1 MIMEATES
9 DKRRVEE
16 ERVRT
21 LVHDVRNPL
30 SSIYLTIDSLRYA
43 NEDKEDPEFYLQL
56 LEKAAKN
63 IEQILNDFSNKS
75 DMQASAA
82 AAESPVEEQAK

>member
-1 MIMEATES
+1 MEATEI
-9 DKRRVEE
+9 DKRRMEE

-30 SSIYLTIDSLRYA
+30 SSIYLTIDSLRHA
-43 NEDKEDPEFYLQL
+43 SEDNEDPEFYLQL

-63 IEQILNDFSNKS
+63 IEQILNDFSKKS
-75 DMQASAA
+75 EAQTNEATAG
-82 AAESPVEEQAK
+82 SPIEEQAK